1 MDGEHTEV
9 ESLLAVGLHQ
19 GRGDALQLGPGT
31 SSLSVMQTPLTLHF
45 GSAEF
50 YHTRTIGDK
59 MDTKMLVSKKDRT
72 GTAHDRRT
80 PT

>member
-31 SSLSVMQTPLTLHF
+31 SSLSVMQTPLTL
-45 GSAEF
+45 
-50 YHTRTIGDK
+50 D
-59 MDTKMLVSKKDRT
+59 DLL
-72 GTAHDRRT
+72 GTALH
-80 PT
+80 